1 MSHKVTLTWQEPSA
15 LPGTDPATSF
25 NIKRASISGG
35 PYTTIGSVTQPTETY
50 EDDAVKAGDTWFYVT
65 TAVNPS
71 AESAPSSEVKAT
83 VPFLAPGTPSN
94 LVAVAV

>member
-15 LPGTDPATSF
+15 LPNTDPATSF

-35 PYTTIGSVTQPTETY
+35 PYTTLGSVTQPTETY
-50 EDDAVKAGDTWFYVT
+50 EDDAVTAGQTYYYVT

-71 AESAPSSEVKAT
+71 AESAPSTEVAAT
-83 VPFLAPGTPSN
+83 VPFFAPGAPTGLSAK
-94 LVAVAV
+94 AV